1 MIGID
6 KNNSPVIQGVYA
18 DEMREAIRRKYA
30 NQPNEADLRTSARS
44 EEIKN
49 EYRVV
54 WK

>member
-18 DEMREAIRRKYA
+18 DEMREAIRRKYS
-30 NQPNEADLRTSARS
+30 NQPNEADIKTNARS
-44 EEIKN
+44 EKIKS